1 MRIGSIAAGAPVA
14 SSDAAMCID
23 LAPRA
28 VRETT
33 CNWLA
38 ALSTTMASS
47 PPVTDV
53 WAVTS
58 RAAASN

>member
-1 MRIGSIAAGAPVA
+1 
-14 SSDAAMCID
+14 MCID